1 MVAYRLPSP
10 APSSTNT
17 TNCFPHNNKRKNSLT
32 FHDDTNTNANANN
45 YEHYID
51 DERIVKNLTKPDQI
65 TSETEWPQFIH
76 PDGGIIKITP
86 WGTLRQFVDPKTNET
101 ITKFEDCSL
110 EDYSFKSESI
120 EKLYQTP
127 NTPQS
132 IYHNAGQDN
141 IIHTPHN
148 GNRNLS
154 GLIISP
160 ESEVEGYVVD
170 GYRQQQQQ
178 QQQPQQQQQQH
189 QQFHQQRDC
198 FVPEHENYFGM
209 TDDTVKLEDEIDSS
223 FNIDEEML

>member
-1 MVAYRLPSP
+1 MATIH
-10 APSSTNT
+10 SSRWWYN
-17 TNCFPHNNKRKNSLT
+17 
-32 FHDDTNTNANANN
+32 
-45 YEHYID
+45 
-51 DERIVKNLTKPDQI
+51 
-65 TSETEWPQFIH
+65 
-76 PDGGIIKITP
+76 KITP

-110 EDYSFKSESI
+110 EDYSFKLESI

-178 QQQPQQQQQQH
+178 QHHNSSSSSINNFTNNAIVLCQ
-189 QQFHQQRDC
+189 
-198 FVPEHENYFGM
+198 N
-209 TDDTVKLEDEIDSS
+209 TKTILE
-223 FNIDEEML
+223 